1 LEFAVAQLV
10 EVAVRA
16 LSPGIND
23 PNTAISVIDR
33 LGEALCDIV
42 PLHLPTGVYERDGA
56 KVLVGRGI
64 DYDGL
69 ADTMFHMIRQNG
81 AAKPAV
87 LIRLL
92 DVLTTV
98 LSCERDPSRIATLQ
112 RHADLVLNEAEQNI
126 SIPADLAD
134 IRRRYERFAGM
145 RKFGP
150 DGEAKMLFGLP
161 ASDA

>member
-1 LEFAVAQLV
+1 
-10 EVAVRA
+10 
-16 LSPGIND
+16 
-23 PNTAISVIDR
+23 
-33 LGEALCDIV
+33 
-42 PLHLPTGVYERDGA
+42 
-56 KVLVGRGI
+56 
-64 DYDGL
+64 
-69 ADTMFHMIRQNG
+69 MFHMIRQNG

-98 LSCERDPSRIATLQ
+98 LSCERDPSRISTLQ
-112 RHADLVLNEAEQNI
+112 RHADLVLSEAEQNI

-134 IRRRYERFAGM
+134 VRRRHERFAGM

-161 ASDA
+161 PSDA